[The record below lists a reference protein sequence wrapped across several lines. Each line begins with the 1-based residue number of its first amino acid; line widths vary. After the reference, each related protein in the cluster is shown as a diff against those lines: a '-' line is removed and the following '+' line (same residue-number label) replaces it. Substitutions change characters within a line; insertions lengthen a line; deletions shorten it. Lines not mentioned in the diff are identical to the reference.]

1 MRELKQTGWMHNRV
15 RMVVAQFLIKI
26 CYVIGALV
34 KLTLCD
40 IWWILT
46 SGPIMVVGSG
56 VPPLGPML
64 PPISVCLILSA
75 KVRHDPDGL
84 YICRFIPD

>member
-1 MRELKQTGWMHNRV
+1 MKSSLGIGQTGIPIVDAGMRELKQTGWMYTRV
-15 RMVVAQFLIKI
+15 RMVVAQFLTKI

-46 SGPIMVVGSG
+46 SGPIMVV
-56 VPPLGPML
+56 
-64 PPISVCLILSA
+64 A
-75 KVRHDPDGL
+75 
-84 YICRFIPD
+84 